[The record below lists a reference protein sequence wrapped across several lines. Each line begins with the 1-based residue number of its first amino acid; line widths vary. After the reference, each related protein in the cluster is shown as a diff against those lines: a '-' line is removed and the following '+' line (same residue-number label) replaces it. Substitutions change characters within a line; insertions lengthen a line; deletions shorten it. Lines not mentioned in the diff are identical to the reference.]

1 MILLIKYKVKWDLQF
16 PEVDL
21 LWCLSKMY
29 INKISIFLLKIQQI
43 YTEINNSVYRKIYQD
58 NLQIKIYK
66 IVIKIVIVVVEP
78 LHHQTMINV
87 QVEINLH
94 LQLYREYRPLTMKTK
109 HTNHIRVLQNQAAN

>member
-1 MILLIKYKVKWDLQF
+1 
-16 PEVDL
+16 
-21 LWCLSKMY
+21 MY

-109 HTNHIRVLQNQAAN
+109 HANHIRVLQNQAAN